1 MAQATV
7 GTRSPGQVKA
17 TSNTPQGF
25 TPSIA
30 PLPVPSSCPHWGS
43 PSAQGTRSTPGI
55 SVLEKLIK
63 TCPVWLQLGITES
76 RASLILQ
83 REPPG
88 EGSSPIQNLLIKEEK
103 SYWWTVRI
111 MVRKL
116 HRAPVMYLEGS
127 FLVFDNIF
135 KLIAFYCMSRFP
147 HFVNVLSSGA
157 LGGGCRAL
165 LLERLGGFQ
174 LIPLITAFLPIRPDL
189 RRRPCLAAVPCAQ
202 TRRPNGTLTDILPFA
217 LKLPR
222 VIVQATK
229 YDDMEI
235 ISSLGSG
242 FWGSSLNRPL
252 EAVEGGASSS
262 HRSCE
267 VELPVG
273 SSSLWYVNPVLI
285 EEFQDNLPATT
296 SPPGPEQPKY
306 KRPAP
311 LPPRPHRPPPRSD
324 ALRVLREEG
333 SCSQR
338 RETTPG
344 MELDAAD
351 APGTCHPAASR
362 RRLSEP
368 QLEERAAQ
376 GGEGDRRNESRQSDP
391 VAAQLRVDCAAAA
404 KRPPTREVGVQQK
417 TDMTD
422 SVPGA
427 AVVHDAGRKAAPVPP
442 PRRKRFSHVGVQ
454 PQSSV
459 SEGKPRGAQR
469 SPAARRN
476 HSYVPRSSRHSQA
489 SMCMVAPKG
498 PDVSLYSP
506 EGGAPS
512 LNHESH
518 SASSTEEEADGQ
530 SGANVALPFKRS
542 PTLMLDR
549 AKKRLS
555 RVNLSYMF
563 TGLMSHEHKLQNRI
577 VQLAR
582 DKDSYF
588 GNLVQDHRTFTL
600 ETMRKHGTSTKM
612 LQEIRQMMTQ
622 LKCYLIQSTELQAQ
636 PESAMYPEEKLEAI
650 VEAALV
656 KSVLKPLREPIYT
669 CLREIHTKDTSF
681 ARLRDNQQVV
691 LNTTTTDLGVTT
703 SVPEAAELEKIQLRL
718 DLMHKE
724 YSPEKKIST
733 LLKTCKMIYDSM
745 SVGCP
750 GRTLG
755 ADDFLPVLMYVV
767 AHCNI
772 EALMLDVE
780 YMMELMDPALQ
791 LGEGKAPRSYY
802 LITTYGALEH
812 IKNYDILP
820 MTRQFSLE
828 VQDSIHRWEKR
839 RTLNKAQM
847 SSSSVQDFINVS
859 FLEVG
864 ANTKTLGVQ
873 ASTTT
878 EDLCGQCAEKFEI
891 AESEAY
897 RLYVVVEGVHRS
909 LAPEELPLSVKS
921 SLHHSEHRGQYH
933 FVYRPAMHEL
943 ETDPTP
949 CLVSQSADAPVVP
962 CASAE

>member
-1 MAQATV
+1 MV
-7 GTRSPGQVKA
+7 LSVRLSGQ
-17 TSNTPQGF
+17 
-25 TPSIA
+25 
-30 PLPVPSSCPHWGS
+30 
-43 PSAQGTRSTPGI
+43 
-55 SVLEKLIK
+55 
-63 TCPVWLQLGITES
+63 
-76 RASLILQ
+76 
-83 REPPG
+83 

-103 SYWWTVRI
+103 S
-111 MVRKL
+111 L
-116 HRAPVMYLEGS
+116 MYLEGS

-135 KLIAFYCMSRFP
+135 KLIAFYCMSR
-147 HFVNVLSSGA
+147 
-157 LGGGCRAL
+157 
-165 LLERLGGFQ
+165 
-174 LIPLITAFLPIRPDL
+174 
-189 RRRPCLAAVPCAQ
+189 
-202 TRRPNGTLTDILPFA
+202 DILPFA

-454 PQSSV
+454 PQCSV

-791 LGEGKAPRSYY
+791 LGEGSYY

-933 FVYRPAMHEL
+933 FVYRPTKPVNPVFL
-943 ETDPTP
+943 EH
-949 CLVSQSADAPVVP
+949 QSPITLQ
-962 CASAE
+962 

>member
-1 MAQATV
+1 MMETEVLIPGAGPSSGATV
-7 GTRSPGQVKA
+7 GTRSPGKVKA

-88 EGSSPIQNLLIKEEK
+88 IFLVRKDADLKKMVLSVRLSGQEGSSPIQNLLIKEEK
-103 SYWWTVRI
+103 S
-111 MVRKL
+111 L
-116 HRAPVMYLEGS
+116 MYLEGS

-135 KLIAFYCMSRFP
+135 KLIAFYCMSR
-147 HFVNVLSSGA
+147 
-157 LGGGCRAL
+157 
-165 LLERLGGFQ
+165 
-174 LIPLITAFLPIRPDL
+174 
-189 RRRPCLAAVPCAQ
+189 
-202 TRRPNGTLTDILPFA
+202 DILPFA

-454 PQSSV
+454 PQCSV

-791 LGEGKAPRSYY
+791 LGEGSYY

>member
-1 MAQATV
+1 IFLVRKDADLKKMV
-7 GTRSPGQVKA
+7 LSVRLSGQ
-17 TSNTPQGF
+17 
-25 TPSIA
+25 
-30 PLPVPSSCPHWGS
+30 
-43 PSAQGTRSTPGI
+43 
-55 SVLEKLIK
+55 
-63 TCPVWLQLGITES
+63 
-76 RASLILQ
+76 
-83 REPPG
+83 

-103 SYWWTVRI
+103 S
-111 MVRKL
+111 L
-116 HRAPVMYLEGS
+116 MYLEGS

-135 KLIAFYCMSRFP
+135 KLIAFYCMSR
-147 HFVNVLSSGA
+147 
-157 LGGGCRAL
+157 
-165 LLERLGGFQ
+165 
-174 LIPLITAFLPIRPDL
+174 
-189 RRRPCLAAVPCAQ
+189 
-202 TRRPNGTLTDILPFA
+202 DILPFA

-454 PQSSV
+454 PQCSV

-791 LGEGKAPRSYY
+791 LGEGSYY

-933 FVYRPAMHEL
+933 FVYRPAMHDSNFSNESYYVMFR
-943 ETDPTP
+943 E
-949 CLVSQSADAPVVP
+949 
-962 CASAE
+962 

>member
-1 MAQATV
+1 MHTDLQCVTLSVFHHRATV
-7 GTRSPGQVKA
+7 GTRSPGKVKA

-88 EGSSPIQNLLIKEEK
+88 IFLVRKDADLKKMVLSVRLSGQEGSSPIQNLLIKEEK
-103 SYWWTVRI
+103 S
-111 MVRKL
+111 L
-116 HRAPVMYLEGS
+116 MYLEGS

-135 KLIAFYCMSRFP
+135 KLIAFYCMSR
-147 HFVNVLSSGA
+147 
-157 LGGGCRAL
+157 
-165 LLERLGGFQ
+165 
-174 LIPLITAFLPIRPDL
+174 
-189 RRRPCLAAVPCAQ
+189 
-202 TRRPNGTLTDILPFA
+202 DILPFA

-454 PQSSV
+454 PQCSV

-791 LGEGKAPRSYY
+791 LGEGSYY

-949 CLVSQSADAPVVP
+949 CLVSGRSASVAPGDRD
-962 CASAE
+962 